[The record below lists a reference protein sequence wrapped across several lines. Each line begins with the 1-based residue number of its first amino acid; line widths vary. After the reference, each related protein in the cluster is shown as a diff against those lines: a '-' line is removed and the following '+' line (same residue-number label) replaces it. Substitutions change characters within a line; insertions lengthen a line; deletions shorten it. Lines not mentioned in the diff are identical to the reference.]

1 MEDITLTSFIVR
13 VTGVL
18 LLVAANAFFVAAE
31 FSLVASRRT
40 RIETWARRGDL
51 KAKLALKAIQSID
64 RYISATQLGITVAS
78 LGLGWI
84 GEPAVA
90 GAISAIFHDLPAPL
104 DAIATHAV
112 AGTIAFLIITF
123 LHIVLGE
130 LAPKALALL
139 HPEAT
144 SRWVVAPLMGFTVAT
159 NPFIW
164 VLNGTANGVLRM
176 FGMRAPSEAERVHR
190 PEEIVMLARQSQR
203 SGHLDKGDLR
213 MLEGVFE
220 FTEKNVSDVMTPRT
234 DMIALPSNLTI
245 ADAVDHVSQS
255 RRSRYPVY
263 GESPDD
269 VVGVVHIKD
278 ILGAL
283 AVRGRDTVASIA
295 REPLFVPGTREVE
308 DVLADM
314 QRLKAQMA
322 VVLDE
327 YGGTAGIVTMED
339 LLEEI
344 VGEIY
349 DEYDHTG
356 PKAQPVGDGLTVPGD
371 MEIEDLNERYGL
383 AISDEDYLT
392 IGGFVFGAL
401 GRLPKVGDRVTT
413 TGARF
418 EVLTMDGR
426 RVGTL
431 RLVKADGQKTTEQS
445 GTV

>member
-1 MEDITLTSFIVR
+1 MEEITLSSFIIR
-13 VTGVL
+13 VTAVL

-31 FSLVASRRT
+31 FSLVAARRT
-40 RIETWARRGDL
+40 RVETWARRGDL

-90 GAISAIFHDLPAPL
+90 GAISAIFHDLPAPF
-104 DAIATHAV
+104 DAIATHTV
-112 AGTIAFLIITF
+112 ASIIAFLIITF

-144 SRWVVAPLMGFTVAT
+144 SRWVAAPLMGFTVAT

-164 VLNGTANGVLRM
+164 VLNGTANWVLRV

-203 SGHLDKGDLR
+203 SGHLDQEDIR

-234 DMIALPSNLTI
+234 DVIALAAELTI
-245 ADAVDHVSQS
+245 ADAVGQVSQS

-263 GESPDD
+263 SESPDD

-283 AVRGRDTVASIA
+283 TDRGKEPVSAIA

-314 QRLKAQMA
+314 KHLKAQMA

-349 DEYDHTG
+349 DEYDHAG
-356 PKAQPVGDGLTVPGD
+356 PKPQPVGDGVTLPGD
-371 MEIEDLNERYGL
+371 MEIEDLNERYGVS
-383 AISDEDYLT
+383 ISDEDYLT

-413 TGARF
+413 PGAGF
-418 EVLTMDGR
+418 EVLAMDGR
-426 RVGTL
+426 RVGSL
-431 RLVKADGQKTTEQS
+431 QFVKDKKPKTTEQS
-445 GTV
+445 GAT

>member
-1 MEDITLTSFIVR
+1 M
-13 VTGVL
+13 
-18 LLVAANAFFVAAE
+18 
-31 FSLVASRRT
+31 
-40 RIETWARRGDL
+40 
-51 KAKLALKAIQSID
+51 LALP
-64 RYISATQLGITVAS
+64 V
-78 LGLGWI
+78 
-84 GEPAVA
+84 E
-90 GAISAIFHDLPAPL
+90 
-104 DAIATHAV
+104 
-112 AGTIAFLIITF
+112 
-123 LHIVLGE
+123 
-130 LAPKALALL
+130 
-139 HPEAT
+139 
-144 SRWVVAPLMGFTVAT
+144 
-159 NPFIW
+159 
-164 VLNGTANGVLRM
+164 
-176 FGMRAPSEAERVHR
+176 
-190 PEEIVMLARQSQR
+190 
-203 SGHLDKGDLR
+203 
-213 MLEGVFE
+213 
-220 FTEKNVSDVMTPRT
+220 
-234 DMIALPSNLTI
+234 LTI

-263 GESPDD
+263 RDTPDD

-283 AVRGRDTVASIA
+283 ADRAGEPVAAIA

-314 QRLKAQMA
+314 KRLKAQMA

-356 PKAQPVGDGLTVPGD
+356 PRPQPVGDGLTLPGD

-383 AISDEDYLT
+383 SISDEDYLT

-401 GRLPKVGDRVTT
+401 GHLPRVGDRIVTG
-413 TGARF
+413 GARF

-431 RLVKADGQKTTEQS
+431 QLVKGKEQTAAEPS
-445 GTV
+445 GAG